1 MKRFLSLLLTLVLLL
16 SFTGCVGYDTLDRG
30 KLYTLQEA
38 FYEGYITHD
47 DLLVIAENFNN
58 DRYNTEEL
66 NEQAKSYILTLWARG
81 KKKYYEDRD
90 DVYVKGSY
98 GSFRNSIEYDNGY
111 TYSFSIHAVFLE
123 RHFAEGIEDEQP
135 ITIVVDGVAFN
146 FEHTSEVRYLYVWLY
161 VS

>member
-1 MKRFLSLLLTLVLLL
+1 MKRFLSLFLTLILLL
-16 SFTGCVGYDTLDRG
+16 SFTGCVGHDTLYRG

-58 DRYNTEEL
+58 DRYNAEEL
-66 NEQAKSYILTLWARG
+66 NEQAKSFILTLWARG

-98 GSFRNSIEYDNGY
+98 GSFEYNTEYANGRRYCHYIEV
-111 TYSFSIHAVFLE
+111 VF
-123 RHFAEGIEDEQP
+123 
-135 ITIVVDGVAFN
+135 
-146 FEHTSEVRYLYVWLY
+146 
-161 VS
+161 